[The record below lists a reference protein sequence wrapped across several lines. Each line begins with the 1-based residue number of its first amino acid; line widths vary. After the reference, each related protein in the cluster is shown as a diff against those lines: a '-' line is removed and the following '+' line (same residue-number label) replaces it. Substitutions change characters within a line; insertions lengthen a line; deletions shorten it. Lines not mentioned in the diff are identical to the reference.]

1 MLLGASSDKC
11 SQKRKATR
19 GGGKKE
25 RGKKENI
32 RDGKQKR
39 ETETE
44 ADDEE
49 ELKKKVRFRCIIA
62 KEKRRRDVRRTLG
75 HYCSGVSLRCF
86 HLS

>member
-1 MLLGASSDKC
+1 MQPEKKSN
-11 SQKRKATR
+11 KRR
-19 GGGKKE
+19 EKKE

-32 RDGKQKR
+32 RDSKQKR

-62 KEKRRRDVRRTLG
+62 KEKKRRDARRMLG